1 MQSALCVK
9 ILILS
14 LASICFLSARAPEPP
29 FPSTIEI
36 NARDRSLIKMG
47 ESRYVYRMFF
57 KLYDAALYASAG
69 ASNDAILKANAPFK
83 LQFRYLREI
92 DKSIILKS
100 SAKILEKNLSSNELE
115 QIAERLKRL
124 NGAYRT
130 VKAGDRSSLT
140 YLPDRGST
148 LRINGAPII
157 TVEGKDFAQ
166 LYFKIWLGQKPL
178 SNSLKGALLG
188 SD

>member
-1 MQSALCVK
+1 MPPALFAK
-9 ILILS
+9 ILVLS
-14 LASICFLSARAPEPP
+14 LASICLLSARPPEPP
-29 FPSTIEI
+29 YPGSIEI
-36 NARDRSLIKMG
+36 TASDRSLIKIG

-57 KLYDAALYASAG
+57 KLYDAALYASAD

-115 QIAERLKRL
+115 QIAERLERL
-124 NGAYRT
+124 NAAYRT

-148 LRINGAPII
+148 LMINGAPII
-157 TVEGKDFAQ
+157 TIKGKDFAQ
-166 LYFKIWLGQKPL
+166 LYFKIWLGEKPL
-178 SNSLKGALLG
+178 SNSLKNALLG